1 MNKKG
6 KFIEVVGI
14 RTYEVTEDGRTVT
27 KWVVKYLLETYEVTE
42 DGRTV
47 TKWVVKYLL
56 EFEYPRKDGTT
67 GKQQIL
73 AEVTYDKNPEV
84 QVGPVYDPN
93 IYEMQLYFKVRRGT
107 SKKGEPFIIQD
118 IILQKASQSI
128 I

>member
-14 RTYEVTEDGRTVT
+14 R
-27 KWVVKYLLETYEVTE
+27 TYEVTE

-73 AEVTYDKNPEV
+73 AKDGTTGKQQILAEVTYDKNPEV
-84 QVGPVYDPN
+84 QVGPVDDPN

-118 IILQKASQSI
+118 IILQKASQSVI
-128 I
+128 

>member
-27 KWVVKYLLETYEVTE
+27 KWVVKYLLE
-42 DGRTV
+42 
-47 TKWVVKYLL
+47 
-56 EFEYPRKDGTT
+56 FEYPLKDGTT

-84 QVGPVYDPN
+84 QVGPVDDPN
-93 IYEMQLYFKVRRGT
+93 IYEMQLYFKVHRGT
-107 SKKGEPFIIQD
+107 SKKGEPFIAQD

>member
-6 KFIEVVGI
+6 KFIEVVSI
-14 RTYEVTEDGRTVT
+14 RTYEVTEDGR
-27 KWVVKYLLETYEVTE
+27 K
-42 DGRTV
+42 V

-56 EFEYPRKDGTT
+56 EFEYSRKDGTI

-73 AEVTYDKNPEV
+73 AEVTYDKKPDV
-84 QVGPVYDPN
+84 QVGPVDDPN
-93 IYEMQLYFKVRRGT
+93 IYEMQLYFRVHRGT
-107 SKKGEPFIIQD
+107 SKKGEPFIVQD

>member
-14 RTYEVTEDGRTVT
+14 R
-27 KWVVKYLLETYEVTE
+27 TYEVTE

-73 AEVTYDKNPEV
+73 AEVTYDKNPDV
-84 QVGPVYDPN
+84 QVGPVDDPN
-93 IYEMQLYFKVRRGT
+93 IYEMQLYFKVHRWKNKDGV
-107 SKKGEPFIIQD
+107 PFISQD
-118 IILQKASQSI
+118 IILQKASQSVI
-128 I
+128 